1 MLICLK
7 HCCSSR
13 SEKKKEKK
21 KKELNS
27 SKIPIP
33 HNLGE
38 KKALFFV
45 HEVYGESHHRKS
57 NSQGKNLGEAKREH
71 LKINEVLIAEK

>member
-1 MLICLK
+1 
-7 HCCSSR
+7 
-13 SEKKKEKK
+13 
-21 KKELNS
+21 
-27 SKIPIP
+27 
-33 HNLGE
+33 LGE